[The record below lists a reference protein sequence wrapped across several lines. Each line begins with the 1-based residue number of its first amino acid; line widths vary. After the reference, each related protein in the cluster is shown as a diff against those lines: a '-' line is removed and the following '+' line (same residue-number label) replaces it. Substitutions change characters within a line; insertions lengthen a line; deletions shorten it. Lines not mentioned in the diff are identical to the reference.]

1 MHEVRAGNLERLAV
15 LFERHSGALYN
26 HFLRMTNRDVST
38 SEDLVQ
44 EVFLRMLNYRTSYTG
59 EGEFGV
65 WMYRIARNVRIDY
78 YKRHKR
84 EISPSPNA
92 EETADTA
99 ISQGEKM
106 QKVEQ
111 LDILNDALARLDP
124 DQREIL
130 ILSRFQEMK
139 YREIAELLGCS
150 PEALKLRAFRAMS
163 ELRAIYFRLSGES
176 R

>member
-1 MHEVRAGNLERLAV
+1 
-15 LFERHSGALYN
+15 
-26 HFLRMTNRDVST
+26 
-38 SEDLVQ
+38 
-44 EVFLRMLNYRTSYTG
+44 MLNYRTSYTG

-84 EISPSPNA
+84 EIFSFPNA
-92 EETADTA
+92 EEIADNA
-99 ISQGEKM
+99 ISQDDIM

-130 ILSRFQEMK
+130 VLSRFQEMK
-139 YREIAELLGCS
+139 YREIAALMGCS
-150 PEALKLRAFRAMS
+150 PEALKLRAYRALND
-163 ELRAIYFRLSGES
+163 LRVIYLRLTGES